1 MSEDTVQQQYKIF
14 LSCKDDLIISDMDKK
29 ISDTHIEKLLK
40 KHVKDTKNAD
50 IDIECIKRPENV
62 NSAKQDIDMVGVKKN
77 CVYVIDTHSDLDNI
91 AYWQLGYAMG
101 RDIKIIGYYA
111 GKETDKKISEDVNQL
126 TGQFH
131 SANSKRFLELI
142 SAHITNTIGA
152 RFSDWDK
159 LYDGSKTEP
168 EAT

>member
-1 MSEDTVQQQYKIF
+1 MSEDTVQQRVYKIF
-14 LSCKDDLIISDMDKK
+14 LSCKDDLIISD
-29 ISDTHIEKLLK
+29 THIEKLLK
-40 KHVKDTKNAD
+40 KHVKNEKDAD
-50 IDIECIKRPENV
+50 IDIECVKRRGTV
-62 NSAKQDIDMVGVKKN
+62 KSAMQDLVDVKKN
-77 CVYVIDTHSDLDNI
+77 CVYVIDIQSDLDNT

-111 GKETDKKISEDVNQL
+111 GKETDKKISDDVYRL
-126 TGQFH
+126 TTPYH
-131 SANSKRFLELI
+131 SDDSAHFLELI
-142 SAHITNTIGA
+142 SAHINNTIGA